1 MRLLHGHAMHEH
13 VLPLQLAPDGVP
25 DMSKKTRKL
34 ALSAAFAA
42 MAVIILYF
50 ASIWPTG
57 QVGLAAAASVFTAA
71 AVIEAGL
78 LPGVYVYIISS
89 ALSLLLMPGRSAPI
103 LYALFFGY
111 YPVIK
116 SLIERIGWT
125 AAQWALKLLAFNAAL
140 TVTWFLLGELLFGT
154 RENMP
159 GALVIYPAGNAV
171 FALFDYGFTKIIW
184 LYTNR
189 VSKFGSNGGRQ

>member
-1 MRLLHGHAMHEH
+1 
-13 VLPLQLAPDGVP
+13 
-25 DMSKKTRKL
+25 MSKRTRKL
-34 ALSAAFAA
+34 ALSALFAA
-42 MAVIILYF
+42 LAVIMLYF

-78 LPGVYVYIISS
+78 LPGVYVFVVSS
-89 ALSLLLMPGRSAPI
+89 AISLLLMPGRAAPL

-116 SLIERIGWT
+116 SLVERIGWI
-125 AAQWALKLLAFNAAL
+125 AAQWALKLLAFNVAL
-140 TVTWFLLGELLFGT
+140 TVAWFILGELLFGV

-159 GALVIYPAGNAV
+159 GAAVIYLAGNAV

-189 VSKFGSNGGRQ
+189 ISKFGNNGGGR

>member
-1 MRLLHGHAMHEH
+1 
-13 VLPLQLAPDGVP
+13 
-25 DMSKKTRKL
+25 MSKRTRKL
-34 ALSAAFAA
+34 ALSALFAA
-42 MAVIILYF
+42 LAVMLLYF

-57 QVGLAAAASVFTAA
+57 QVGLAAVAAAFTAA

-78 LPGVYVYIISS
+78 VSGVYVYIVGS
-89 ALSLLLMPGRSAPI
+89 ALSLLLMPGRAAPL

-111 YPVIK
+111 YPVLK
-116 SLIERIGWT
+116 SLIERIGWI

-140 TVTWFLLGELLFGT
+140 TAAWFLLGELLFGT

-159 GALVIYPAGNAV
+159 GAIAIYLAGNAV
-171 FALFDYGFTKIIW
+171 FALFDYGFTKVIW

-189 VSKFGSNGGRQ
+189 VSRFGNNGGGR